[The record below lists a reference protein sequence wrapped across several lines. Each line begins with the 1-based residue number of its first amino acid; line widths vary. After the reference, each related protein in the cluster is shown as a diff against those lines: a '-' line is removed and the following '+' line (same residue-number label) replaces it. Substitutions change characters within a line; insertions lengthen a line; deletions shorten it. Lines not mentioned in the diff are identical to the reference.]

1 MPGYK
6 KHYFVW
12 TDHQD
17 KIFPKNVIRLSAKYK
32 NWPDVSLKRFEMFLE
47 QEEALK
53 KYDYIYFLN
62 ANSYVRAPVKSEIFP
77 SEDQGLTVVLHPGY
91 WGKPNDRFSYDRNP
105 KSTAYIPKGMGKYYV
120 AGGFNG
126 GRSEAFLKMSRI
138 LAENTRI
145 DKKNGVMALWHDES
159 HLNKYILD
167 KNPLILLPN
176 YSYWYAGNVFFK
188 LLKGTAKIEIVEKG
202 LPEYGGKN
210 YLRGVTD
217 EPNDGMIPEG
227 SLNLIHPKWK
237 DFLIPKNGKYYRF
250 SRNDCGV
257 IQRSD
262 DEIIVIWDT
271 YKPEKF
277 IASER
282 KGFYYYTEN

>member
-1 MPGYK
+1 M
-6 KHYFVW
+6 W
-12 TDHQD
+12 
-17 KIFPKNVIRLSAKYK
+17 L
-32 NWPDVSLKRFEMFLE
+32 
-47 QEEALK
+47 
-53 KYDYIYFLN
+53 
-62 ANSYVRAPVKSEIFP
+62 
-77 SEDQGLTVVLHPGY
+77 VVL
-91 WGKPNDRFSYDRNP
+91 
-105 KSTAYIPKGMGKYYV
+105 T
-120 AGGFNG
+120 G

-138 LAENTRI
+138 CAENTRI
-145 DKKNGVMALWHDES
+145 DEKNGVMALWHDES

-202 LPEYGGKN
+202 LPEYGRK

-217 EPNDGMIPEG
+217 EPNDGKIPEG

-237 DFLIPKNGKYYRF
+237 DFLIPKNGKYCRF
-250 SRNDCGV
+250 SKNDCGV
-257 IQRSD
+257 IQRSG